1 MKVTPVRVGFVL
13 GAVAL
18 ASIVSTSCNGK
29 GGQEEATFREI
40 ALETYEDKV
49 AGGWLGQA
57 IGVLLGEPTEFKWM
71 GLMIPFDME
80 DFCRL
85 KPMPEEFV
93 ADGPGW
99 ENQAE
104 MIAYLQPYYDNQEN
118 FEKWTPDTMS
128 DQDDLYVEFMFLHSI
143 HQRGPDVTATEMA
156 EDWLRY
162 LGSDRVWGANKQG
175 YSNFEKGI
183 WPPDSGHPDNNI
195 YPNGIDFQIES
206 DLFGLI
212 NPGMPNTSNSWC
224 DKVGHMMNYGDGV
237 YAGMAVAAMYGEAF
251 FESDPRKLVEHSLE
265 VIPAESYYAKMIR
278 DVLRLRDEEPDWQ
291 KAWHVLE
298 EKWGRDD
305 AGDPVMKLDVRINGA
320 YVYMGL
326 LYGDGDFWKS
336 MNIAMRCGLDSD
348 CNPST
353 VGGILGTA
361 LGMKAIPEKWAIL
374 RDLPIENESITEIY
388 PPLIAW
394 DDILRATVDVG
405 TRNVERHGGR
415 IEDGVLLIP
424 KQVPVVP
431 PLEQTERRYD
441 LVIR

>member
-1 MKVTPVRVGFVL
+1 MKITSMRNAFVVG
-13 GAVAL
+13 GIAL
-18 ASIVSTSCNGK
+18 TMILSASCDAQRAT
-29 GGQEEATFREI
+29 EEAPLRQISVES
-40 ALETYEDKV
+40 YEDKV

-71 GLMIPFDME
+71 GKVIPFDLE

-104 MIAYLQPYYDNQEN
+104 MIAYLQPYYDDKQN
-118 FEKWTPDTMS
+118 FEKWTPDMMT

-143 HQRGPDVTATEMA
+143 HQRGPDVTATEIA
-156 EDWLRY
+156 EDWLSY
-162 LGSDRVWGANKQG
+162 LKSDQVWGANKQG
-175 YSNFEKGI
+175 YTNFEKGI
-183 WPPDSGHPDNNI
+183 WPPGSGHPDNNI

-212 NPGMPNTSNSWC
+212 NPGMPVTSNAWC

-251 FESDPRKLVEHSLE
+251 FESDPRKLVEHSLT
-265 VIPAESYYAKMIR
+265 VIPAESNYAKMIR

-298 EKWGRDD
+298 EKWGRD
-305 AGDPVMKLDVRINGA
+305 GDGEPVMKLDVRINGA

-361 LGMKAIPEKWAIL
+361 MGMKAIPEKWAIL
-374 RDLPIENESITEIY
+374 RDLPIENRSITEIY

-394 DDILRATVDVG
+394 DDILGATVEVG
-405 TRNVERHGGR
+405 IRNIEGAGGYV
-415 IEDGVLLIP
+415 EDGVVFIP
-424 KQVPVVP
+424 LQAPIVP
-431 PLEQTERRYD
+431 PLEQAE
-441 LVIR
+441 

>member
-1 MKVTPVRVGFVL
+1 MKATPVRFAFVL
-13 GAVAL
+13 GV
-18 ASIVSTSCNGK
+18 
-29 GGQEEATFREI
+29 I
-40 ALETYEDKV
+40 ALMSTLSVSCGAQRAPEETSFRQITLEQYEDKV

-71 GLMIPFDME
+71 GLIIPFDME
-80 DFCRL
+80 NFCRL

-118 FEKWTPDTMS
+118 FEKWTPDQMS
-128 DQDDLYVEFMFLHSI
+128 DQDDLYVEFMFLHSM
-143 HQRGPDVTATEMA
+143 HKRGPDVTATEMA
-156 EDWLRY
+156 EDWLRF
-162 LGSDRVWGANKQG
+162 LKSDQVWGANKQG

-212 NPGMPNTSNSWC
+212 NPGMPVTSNAWC

-251 FESDPRKLVEHSLE
+251 FESDPRKLVEHSLT
-265 VIPAESYYAKMIR
+265 VIPPESKYAEMIR

-298 EKWGRDD
+298 EKWGRDED
-305 AGDPVMKLDVRINGA
+305 GEPVMKLDVRINGA

-353 VGGILGTA
+353 VGGILGTV
-361 LGMKAIPEKWAIL
+361 LGMNAIPEKWAVL
-374 RDLPIENESITEIY
+374 RDLPIENRSITEIY
-388 PPLIAW
+388 PAVHSW
-394 DDILRATVDVG
+394 NDILNATAEVG
-405 TRNVERHGGR
+405 IRNVESAGGHV
-415 IEDGVLLIP
+415 EDDVVFIP
-424 KQVPVVP
+424 LQAPIVP
-431 PLEQTERRYD
+431 PLEQAE
-441 LVIR
+441 

>member
-1 MKVTPVRVGFVL
+1 MKITSVRTVVVL
-13 GAVAL
+13 GV
-18 ASIVSTSCNGK
+18 
-29 GGQEEATFREI
+29 I
-40 ALETYEDKV
+40 ALTSLLSVSCDTQPAREEEPFRQISIESYEDKV

-57 IGVLLGEPTEFKWM
+57 IGVLLGEPTEFKWI
-71 GLMIPFDME
+71 GRMIPFDVE

-85 KPMPEEFV
+85 RPMPEEFV

-99 ENQAE
+99 ENQPA
-104 MIAYLQPYYDNQEN
+104 MIAYLQPYYDDKQN
-118 FEKWTPDTMS
+118 FEKWTPDKMS

-143 HQRGPDVTATEMA
+143 HERGPDVTATEIA

-162 LGSDRVWGANKQG
+162 LSPDRVWGANKQG
-175 YSNFEKGI
+175 YTNFEKGI

-195 YPNGIDFQIES
+195 YPNAIDFQIES

-212 NPGMPNTSNSWC
+212 NPGMPNTGNVWC

-251 FESDPRKLVEHSLE
+251 FESDPRKLVEHSLT
-265 VIPAESYYAKMIR
+265 VIPPESNYAKMIR
-278 DVLRLRDEEPDWQ
+278 DVLRLHDEGADWQ
-291 KAWHVLE
+291 EAWHVLE
-298 EKWGRDD
+298 SKWGKKD
-305 AGDPVMKLDVRINGA
+305 GEPVMKLDVRINGA

-353 VGGILGTA
+353 VGGILGTT

-374 RDLPIENESITEIY
+374 RDLPIENKSISDIY
-388 PPLIAW
+388 PPSIAW
-394 DDILRATVDVG
+394 DDIVAATVAVG
-405 TRNVERHGGR
+405 KRNVEHHGGH
-415 IEDGVLLIP
+415 IEDGTLF
-424 KQVPVVP
+424 VPRQNPTPP
-431 PLEQTERRYD
+431 PLKQTE
-441 LVIR
+441 

>member
-1 MKVTPVRVGFVL
+1 MKITSVRTVFVL
-13 GAVAL
+13 GFIAL
-18 ASIVSTSCNGK
+18 ASLVSVSCDTQPA
-29 GGQEEATFREI
+29 QEEAKFRQITIER
-40 ALETYEDKV
+40 YEDKV

-57 IGVLLGEPTEFKWM
+57 IGVLLGEPTEFKWI
-71 GLMIPFDME
+71 GKIIPFDVG

-85 KPMPEEFV
+85 KPMPEEFK
-93 ADGPGW
+93 DNGPGW
-99 ENQAE
+99 ENPAAQIE
-104 MIAYLQPYYDNQEN
+104 YLQPYYDDKQN
-118 FEKWTPDTMS
+118 FEKWTPDKMS
-128 DQDDLYVEFMFLHSI
+128 DQDDLYVEFMFLHSM
-143 HQRGPDVTATEMA
+143 HERGPDVTATEIA

-162 LGSDRVWGANKQG
+162 LSPDRVWGANKQG
-175 YSNFEKGI
+175 YTNFEKGI

-251 FESDPRKLVEHSLE
+251 FESDPRKLVEHSLT
-265 VIPAESYYAKMIR
+265 VIPPESKYAEMIR
-278 DVLRLRDEEPDWQ
+278 DVIRLREEEPDWQ
-291 KAWHVLE
+291 VAWQVLE
-298 EKWGRDD
+298 EKWGTNE
-305 AGDPVMKLDVRINGA
+305 AGEPVIKLDVRINGA

-361 LGMKAIPEKWAIL
+361 LGMTAIPEKWAIL

-388 PPLIAW
+388 PPMIAW
-394 DDILRATVDVG
+394 DDILNATVEVG
-405 TRNVERHGGR
+405 IRNIESAGGHV
-415 IEDGVLLIP
+415 EDGVVFIP
-424 KQVPVVP
+424 LQAPVVP
-431 PLEQTERRYD
+431 PLEQAD
-441 LVIR
+441 

>member
-1 MKVTPVRVGFVL
+1 
-13 GAVAL
+13 
-18 ASIVSTSCNGK
+18 VSTSCNGQ
-29 GGQEEATFREI
+29 GGQEEPAFRQI
-40 ALETYEDKV
+40 SLESYEDKV

-298 EKWGRDD
+298 EKWGRHE
-305 AGDPVMKLDVRINGA
+305 ARRENQRRIR
-320 YVYMGL
+320 
-326 LYGDGDFWKS
+326 LYG
-336 MNIAMRCGLDSD
+336 
-348 CNPST
+348 P
-353 VGGILGTA
+353 A
-361 LGMKAIPEKWAIL
+361 LRRRRFLEEHEHRHALWA
-374 RDLPIENESITEIY
+374 
-388 PPLIAW
+388 
-394 DDILRATVDVG
+394 G
-405 TRNVERHGGR
+405 
-415 IEDGVLLIP
+415 
-424 KQVPVVP
+424 Q
-431 PLEQTERRYD
+431 
-441 LVIR
+441 

>member
-1 MKVTPVRVGFVL
+1 MDWA
-13 GAVAL
+13 GAREEQSL
-18 ASIVSTSCNGK
+18 RDSI
-29 GGQEEATFREI
+29 REGI
-40 ALETYEDKV
+40 DAENAEYADSQMRSQVMESILD
-49 AGGWLGQA
+49 G
-57 IGVLLGEPTEFKWM
+57 TE
-71 GLMIPFDME
+71 ME
-80 DFCRL
+80 
-85 KPMPEEFV
+85 MPEEFV
-93 ADGPGW
+93 EKGPGW

-104 MIAYLQPYYDNQEN
+104 MIAYLQPYYDNKDN

-143 HQRGPDVTATEMA
+143 RQRGPDVTATEIA

-265 VIPAESYYAKMIR
+265 VIPAESNYAKMIR

-305 AGDPVMKLDVRINGA
+305 AGEPVMKLDVRINGA

-326 LYGDGDFWKS
+326 LYGDGDFWES

-394 DDILRATVDVG
+394 DDILNATVEVG
-405 TRNVERHGGR
+405 IRNIESAGGR

-424 KQVPVVP
+424 NQVPVVP
-431 PLEQTERRYD
+431 PLEQAE
-441 LVIR
+441 

>member
-1 MKVTPVRVGFVL
+1 MKRTSVRSTFVL
-13 GAVAL
+13 GVIALTGIVL
-18 ASIVSTSCNGK
+18 ASCGAQP
-29 GGQEEATFREI
+29 GEEEAAHREI
-40 ALETYEDKV
+40 PLETYKDKV

-57 IGVLLGEPTEFKWM
+57 IGVLLGEPTEFKWI
-71 GLMIPFDME
+71 GKIIPFDVE

-85 KPMPEEFV
+85 KPMPEGFMEQ
-93 ADGPGW
+93 GPGW
-99 ENQAE
+99 ENPPA
-104 MIAYLQPYYDNQEN
+104 MYAYLRPYYEDQQN
-118 FEKWTPDTMS
+118 FEKWTPDKMS

-143 HQRGPDVTATEMA
+143 HERGPDVTAREIA

-162 LGSDRVWGANKQG
+162 LSADRVWGANQQG
-175 YSNFEKGI
+175 YTNISNGI
-183 WPPDSGHPDNNI
+183 LPPDSGHPDNNI
-195 YPNGIDFQIES
+195 YPNAIDFQIES

-212 NPGMPNTSNSWC
+212 NPGMPVTSNAWC

-237 YAGMAVAAMYGEAF
+237 
-251 FESDPRKLVEHSLE
+251 
-265 VIPAESYYAKMIR
+265 YYAKMIR

-298 EKWGRDD
+298 EKWGRDED
-305 AGDPVMKLDVRINGA
+305 GEPVMKLDVRINGA

-326 LYGDGDFWKS
+326 LYGEGDFWKS

-353 VGGILGTA
+353 VGGILGTV
-361 LGMKAIPEKWAIL
+361 LGMQGIPEKWAIL
-374 RDLPIENESITEIY
+374 RDLPIENRSISEIY
-388 PPLIAW
+388 PPLISW

-405 TRNVERHGGR
+405 IRNVERHGGR
-415 IEDGVLLIP
+415 TEDGVLFIP

-441 LVIR
+441 STNQ

>member
-1 MKVTPVRVGFVL
+1 MKITSVRNVI
-13 GAVAL
+13 AL
-18 ASIVSTSCNGK
+18 IGIALVSIASVSCDR
-29 GGQEEATFREI
+29 QRAEEEATHRQISVEEF
-40 ALETYEDKV
+40 EDRV

-71 GLMIPFDME
+71 GLIIPFDLE

-99 ENQAE
+99 EKQAE
-104 MIAYLQPYYDNQEN
+104 MIAYLQPYYDDPNN
-118 FEKWTPDTMS
+118 FEKYTPETMS

-143 HQRGPDVTATEMA
+143 HQRGPDVTATEIA

-162 LGSDRVWGANKQG
+162 LGSDRVWGANKQA
-175 YSNFEKGI
+175 YTNFSKRI

-251 FESDPRKLVEHSLE
+251 FESDPRKLVEHSLT
-265 VIPAESYYAKMIR
+265 VIPPESKYAEMIR
-278 DVLRLRDEEPDWQ
+278 DVIRLREEEPDWQ
-291 KAWHVLE
+291 VAWQVLE
-298 EKWGRDD
+298 EKWGTNE
-305 AGDPVMKLDVRINGA
+305 AGEPVMKLDVRINGA

-361 LGMKAIPEKWAIL
+361 MGMKAIPEKWAIL

-394 DDILRATVDVG
+394 DDILNATVEVGIRNIESAGGHVEDDV
-405 TRNVERHGGR
+405 VF
-415 IEDGVLLIP
+415 IP
-424 KQVPVVP
+424 LQAPIVP
-431 PLEQTERRYD
+431 PLEQAE
-441 LVIR
+441 

>member
-1 MKVTPVRVGFVL
+1 MKIPSMRFVRVVGVI
-13 GAVAL
+13 AL
-18 ASIVSTSCNGK
+18 TSIWLVSCDVQRE
-29 GGQEEATFREI
+29 QEEATHRQISVE
-40 ALETYEDKV
+40 EYEDKV

-118 FEKWTPDTMS
+118 FEKWTPDSMS

-143 HQRGPDVTATEMA
+143 HQRGPDVTVTEMA

-175 YSNFEKGI
+175 YTNFEKGI

-251 FESDPRKLVEHSLE
+251 FESDPRKLVEHSLT
-265 VIPAESYYAKMIR
+265 VIPPESKYAEMIR
-278 DVLRLRDEEPDWQ
+278 DVIRLRDEEPDWQ
-291 KAWHVLE
+291 VAWQVLE
-298 EKWGRDD
+298 EKWGRDQD
-305 AGDPVMKLDVRINGA
+305 GEPVMKLDVRINGA

-361 LGMKAIPEKWAIL
+361 LGMTAIPEKWAIL

-394 DDILRATVDVG
+394 DDILNATVEVG
-405 TRNVERHGGR
+405 IRNIESAGGHV
-415 IEDGVLLIP
+415 EDGVVFIP
-424 KQVPVVP
+424 LQAPVVP
-431 PLEQTERRYD
+431 PLEQTE
-441 LVIR
+441 

>member
-1 MKVTPVRVGFVL
+1 MRIVCVVAVVVL
-13 GAVAL
+13 AGLLSASCGEKRAQEEEQFRQITL
-18 ASIVSTSCNGK
+18 AS
-29 GGQEEATFREI
+29 F
-40 ALETYEDKV
+40 EDKV

-57 IGVLLGEPTEFKWM
+57 IGVLLGEPTEFKWI
-71 GLMIPFDME
+71 GRMIPFDVE

-85 KPMPEEFV
+85 RPMPEEFV

-104 MIAYLQPYYDNQEN
+104 MIAYLQPYYDDPEN
-118 FEKWTPDTMS
+118 FEKWTPDKMS

-143 HQRGPDVTATEMA
+143 GERGPDVTATEIA
-156 EDWLRY
+156 EDWLGY
-162 LGSDRVWGANKQG
+162 LKSNRVWGANDQA
-175 YSNFEKGI
+175 YTNFSKGI

-195 YPNGIDFQIES
+195 YPNAIDFQIES

-212 NPGMPNTSNSWC
+212 NPGMPNTSNAWC
-224 DKVGHMMNYGDGV
+224 DEVGHMMNYGDGV

-251 FESDPRKLVEHSLE
+251 FESDPRKLVEHSLT
-265 VIPAESYYAKMIR
+265 VIPAESNYAKMIR

-298 EKWGRDD
+298 EKWGRNE
-305 AGDPVMKLDVRINGA
+305 AGEPVMKLDVRINGA

-361 LGMKAIPEKWAIL
+361 LGMQAIPEKWAIL
-374 RDLPIENESITEIY
+374 RDLPIENKSISDIY
-388 PPLIAW
+388 PPSIAW
-394 DDILRATVDVG
+394 DDIVAATVAAG
-405 TRNVERHGGR
+405 KRNVEHSGGR
-415 IEDGVLLIP
+415 IEDGTLFIP
-424 KQVPVVP
+424 RQNPVPP
-431 PLEQTERRYD
+431 PLEQTE
-441 LVIR
+441 

>member
-1 MKVTPVRVGFVL
+1 MKVKPVRVGFVL

-18 ASIVSTSCNGK
+18 TCILSASCNGHS
-29 GGQEEATFREI
+29 GHQEATFREI
-40 ALETYEDKV
+40 SLESYEDKV

-71 GLMIPFDME
+71 GKIIPFDVE

-99 ENQAE
+99 ENQAA
-104 MIAYLQPYYDNQEN
+104 MIAYLQPYYDDKDN
-118 FEKWTPDTMS
+118 FEKWTPDKMS

-143 HQRGPDVTATEMA
+143 HERGPDVTAREIA

-162 LGSDRVWGANKQG
+162 LAPNRVWGANQKG
-175 YSNFEKGI
+175 YSNISKGI

-195 YPNGIDFQIES
+195 YPNAIDFQIES

-212 NPGMPNTSNSWC
+212 NPGMPVTSNEWC

-237 YAGMAVAAMYGEAF
+237 YAGMAVASMYGEAF
-251 FESDPRKLVEHSLE
+251 FESDPRKLVEYSLE
-265 VIPAESYYAKMIR
+265 VIPAESNYAKMIR

-298 EKWGRDD
+298 EKWGRNE
-305 AGDPVMKLDVRINGA
+305 AGGPVMKLDVRINGA

-353 VGGILGTA
+353 VGGILGTT
-361 LGMKAIPEKWAIL
+361 LGIQGIPEKWAIL
-374 RDLPIENESITEIY
+374 RDLPIENRSISDIY
-388 PPLIAW
+388 PPSIAW

-405 TRNVERHGGR
+405 IRNVDRHGGHV
-415 IEDGVLLIP
+415 EDGVLFIP
-424 KQVPVVP
+424 RQTPVVP
-431 PLEQTERRYD
+431 PLEQTE
-441 LVIR
+441 